1 MNLKLVFVTFFSTK
15 KTISQEYEWSLKI
28 GHTATATEYHKK
40 NHNQKRTETQRDS
53 WACPN

>member
-40 NHNQKRTETQRDS
+40 NDNQKRTETQRDS
-53 WACPN
+53 